1 LEENLYKIQFCSLG
15 NGEKICSR
23 KGEKLCEREKKEE
36 LSSDS
41 VNSIRTQ
48 VILLV

>member
-1 LEENLYKIQFCSLG
+1 MVRKFAQ
-15 NGEKICSR
+15 EK
-23 KGEKLCEREKKEE
+23 EKNYMNEKKKEE